1 MTRPERG
8 MNEGLLE
15 DLYDL
20 YHRDPAS
27 VSARWREYFD
37 SVPVPNGGPTI
48 AEPAL
53 PPPPPTPAAPPP
65 PSSPPPAA
73 PSPPAAPPAAPSPPA
88 AATDGAEGKT
98 LRGAAALTAKNMEA
112 SLGVPTATSVRTVP
126 AKLLEV
132 NRQIL
137 NNQLGRG
144 GRGKVSFTHLIV
156 FAVVR
161 ALRDFPGINAIYAVR
176 DAKPTLIRHEHV
188 NLGLAVDMTREDG
201 ERALLVPNIKQADQF
216 DFARFW
222 SAYEELI
229 AKVRNKKLS
238 PDDFA
243 GTTGTIT
250 NPGMIG
256 TVHSVPR
263 LMPEQGF
270 IVGVGSIGV
279 PAEYQGADPQT
290 IAQLGV
296 SPVTTLTN
304 TYDHRIIG
312 GAESGEFLRRIHQL
326 LLGDDG
332 FYDEVFHSLEVPY
345 EPARWSPDQNAFGD
359 STIADE
365 KVVAVHQLI
374 NMYRVRGHLIANLD
388 PLGRSEP
395 RTHPELD
402 VAHYGLSIW
411 DLDRHF
417 PVGSLAAGQLPTDQM
432 TLRTIL
438 GVLRDAYARTVG
450 VEYMHIQEPD
460 QKAWIQARVEGPVE
474 PITGDDKRRIVRKLN
489 AAEAFERF
497 LATKYLGQKRFS
509 LEGAESLIPMLDAL
523 GSAAADVD
531 LEELVMGMA
540 HRGRLNVLANVL
552 GKSYAQIFREFEGE
566 LDPSSTQGSGDVK
579 YHLGQLGKHRS
590 PAGHELLLRLAAN
603 PSHLEA
609 VDPVV
614 EGMAR
619 AEGDRFGDGGAVLPV
634 LVHGDAA
641 FAGQGVVAETLNLS
655 EVEGYDVGGTV
666 HVVVDNQLGFTTSP
680 ESGRSG
686 VYATDVAKMVQAP
699 IFHVN
704 GDDPEACVRVI
715 RLAFEFRQTF
725 HKDVVVDL
733 VCYRRYGHNE
743 ADEPAFT
750 QPRMYSLI
758 EGHPSVRQRYT
769 DQLVGRGDLTADECA
784 AAAADFKT
792 QLDRAFEETHE
803 PHDTGLPDAP
813 ILDQPTPSEVTDP
826 VTTAVDREVLDR
838 VVAALTTWPDSF
850 HVHPKLARI
859 LLAAR
864 SSVDAGY
871 VDWPLAEAIAF
882 GSLLLEAIPVRV
894 AGQDTRR
901 GTFSQRHGVLVDS
914 VTEAEYV
921 PLNHLAADQAPFRL
935 YDSVLSEYAA
945 LGFEYG
951 YSVAAADWFTAWE
964 AQFGDF
970 MNGAQVTIDEF
981 VVAAE
986 DKWDQR
992 SSLVLLLPHGLEG
1005 QGPDH
1010 SSARLERFL
1019 TLSAADN
1026 LRVVH
1031 PSTAAQ
1037 YFHALRRQA
1046 HTARRAPLVCLTPKR
1061 YLRMAQTRSPL
1072 TALTHDR
1079 FHPVLG
1085 DRSPDL
1091 DPVLVRRVLV
1101 CSGKL
1106 GHELMDRRDELG
1118 APVAVVRVEQ
1128 LYPWPEPELVTAL
1141 DRNPNATQ
1149 VWWVQEEPANM
1160 GAWPFVRDLLARL
1173 VGDRVALDHV
1183 ARHSSPSPAS
1193 GEREGA
1199 RTRAAGAPAERA
1211 GRPLAERAV
1220 SGTARGTGPVGPR
1233 HRPHPARR
1241 GPASPHQRRCRP
1253 RPRQPVPAGGPDRT
1267 QPPDARRLGD
1277 GDATARRSA
1286 PARSPPPRPRPRRTA
1301 PRGAPARTTP
1311 GRGARTRARRGAGG
1325 AGRRRGRS
1333 RAAAWP
1339 RSPG

>member
-1 MTRPERG
+1 MTSVDNG
-8 MNEGLLE
+8 MNEGLLDE
-15 DLYDL
+15 LYDQ
-20 YHRDPAS
+20 YRRDPDS
-27 VSARWREYFD
+27 VPKRWREYFGASPVSNGARQAPAPAGFD
-37 SVPVPNGGPTI
+37 GDPTASDRPPDAAPIPVVDAPARVDEPAPVP
-48 AEPAL
+48 APAVQ
-53 PPPPPTPAAPPP
+53 PSTPPPTPAAAPATE
-65 PSSPPPAA
+65 PAA
-73 PSPPAAPPAAPSPPA
+73 
-88 AATDGAEGKT
+88 DEAEL
-98 LRGAAALTAKNMEA
+98 LRGAAARTVTNMEA

-137 NNQLGRG
+137 NNHLGRT
-144 GRGKVSFTHLIV
+144 GRGKVSFTHLIA
-156 FAVVR
+156 FAVVQ
-161 ALRDFPGINAIYAVR
+161 ALGDFPGINASYALR
-176 DAKPTLIRHEHV
+176 DGKPTVTRHRNV
-188 NLGLAVDMTREDG
+188 NLGLAVDVTREDG
-201 ERALLVPNIKQADQF
+201 TRTLLVPNIKRAEEL
-216 DFARFW
+216 DFAGFW
-222 SAYEELI
+222 TAYEDLV
-229 AKVRNKKLS
+229 AKVRATKLS

-243 GTTGTIT
+243 ATTGTIT

-263 LMPEQGF
+263 LMPGQGF
-270 IVGVGSIGV
+270 IVGVGTIGY
-279 PAEYQGADPQT
+279 PAEYQGADPQL

-326 LLGDDG
+326 LLGEDG
-332 FYDEVFHSLEVPY
+332 FYDQVFRSLEVPY
-345 EPARWSPDQNAFGD
+345 EPARWNPDQSTLGD
-359 STIADE
+359 AAATDE

-395 RTHPELD
+395 HTHPELD
-402 VAHYGLSIW
+402 IAQYGLSIW
-411 DLDRHF
+411 DLERQF
-417 PVGSLAAGQLPTDQM
+417 AVGNLGVGQLGEVQLP
-432 TLRTIL
+432 LRDIL
-438 GVLRDAYARTVG
+438 GVLRDAYARTIG

-460 QKAWIQARVEGPVE
+460 QKAWIQERVEGTAE
-474 PITGDDKRRIVRKLN
+474 AISADDKRRILRKLN

-509 LEGAESLIPMLDAL
+509 LEGAETLIPMLDVL
-523 GSAAADVD
+523 GSAAADAGMQ
-531 LEELVMGMA
+531 ELVMGMA

-590 PAGHELLLRLAAN
+590 PAGHEVRLRLAAN

-619 AEGDRFGDGGAVLPV
+619 AEGDRLGDATGAVLAV

-666 HVVVDNQLGFTTSP
+666 HVVVNNQLGFTTSP

-704 GDDPEACVRVI
+704 GDDPEACVRVT

-750 QPRMYSLI
+750 QPRMYALI
-758 EGHPSVRQRYT
+758 DHHPSVRQRYT
-769 DQLVGRGDLTADECA
+769 DQLVARGELTEDECS
-784 AAAADFKT
+784 AAAADFRT

-803 PHDTGLPDAP
+803 PHDTGLEDGAP
-813 ILDQPTPSEVTDP
+813 ILDEPEPEPAGAAEQPD
-826 VTTAVDREVLDR
+826 TAVEPAVLER
-838 VVAALTTWPDSF
+838 VVEALTTWPDSF

-859 LLAAR
+859 LVTARDAFAA
-864 SSVDAGY
+864 GH
-871 VDWPLAEAIAF
+871 VDWALAEAMAF
-882 GSLLLEAIPVRV
+882 GSLLLEGTPVRV

-901 GTFSQRHGVLVDS
+901 GTFSQRHGVLVDA
-914 VTEAEYV
+914 VNEAEYV
-921 PLNHLAADQAPFRL
+921 PLNHLGADQAPFRL

-951 YSVAAADWFTAWE
+951 YSVAAPESFTAWE

-981 VVAAE
+981 VIAAD
-986 DKWDQR
+986 DKWGQR
-992 SSLVLLLPHGLEG
+992 SSLVLLLPHGFEG

-1019 TLSAADN
+1019 TLSADED
-1026 LRVVH
+1026 LRVVY

-1046 HTARRAPLVCLTPKR
+1046 RTTRRVPLVCLTPKR
-1061 YLRMAQTRSPL
+1061 YLRMAQSRSPL
-1072 TALTHDR
+1072 DALTRDR
-1079 FHPVLG
+1079 FHRVLG

-1091 DPVLVRRVLV
+1091 DPGAVRRVLV
-1101 CSGKL
+1101 CSGKVA
-1106 GHELMDRRDELG
+1106 HELMDARDTLG
-1118 APVAVVRVEQ
+1118 APVAVIRIEQ

-1141 DRNPNATQ
+1141 DRYPNATQ

-1160 GAWPFVRDLLARL
+1160 GAWRSIREELLQVL
-1173 VGDRVALDHV
+1173 GDRVALDHV
-1183 ARHSSPSPAS
+1183 ARHAAASPAS
-1193 GEREGA
+1193 GSAKVHEREQQA
-1199 RTRAAGAPAERA
+1199 LLQAA
-1211 GRPLAERAV
+1211 L
-1220 SGTARGTGPVGPR
+1220 
-1233 HRPHPARR
+1233 
-1241 GPASPHQRRCRP
+1241 
-1253 RPRQPVPAGGPDRT
+1253 GG
-1267 QPPDARRLGD
+1267 L
-1277 GDATARRSA
+1277 
-1286 PARSPPPRPRPRRTA
+1286 
-1301 PRGAPARTTP
+1301 
-1311 GRGARTRARRGAGG
+1311 
-1325 AGRRRGRS
+1325 
-1333 RAAAWP
+1333 
-1339 RSPG
+1339 